1 MKLTTLLCFTV
12 TILCYIIS
20 LAHSQEL
27 TICDGDRQE
36 DIDIANESLQNKE
49 FVKEQLDCIQDKGP
63 CSDLGTIVKSMYTFQ
78 KKS

>member
-49 FVKEQLDCIQDKGP
+49 FVKEQL
-63 CSDLGTIVKSMYTFQ
+63 V
-78 KKS
+78 